1 MIPQATSTDYMVPE
15 VNMNKLRIASAV
27 AALTSAL
34 AIPAWGADAT
44 NAAKDGASNI
54 DQPVQQGAPDAA
66 KGAAP
71 SDAKTTR
78 ANPPKHPPT
87 SAMDS
92 ATPSE
97 KTTTDKAAS
106 TKHPPTTRMDRAAP
120 DEKSPGTASDADST
134 GAAGPSTQM
143 RRN

>member
-54 DQPVQQGAPDAA
+54 DQPVQQSGTGDGANGTGPTGSNANQA
-66 KGAAP
+66 KA
-71 SDAKTTR
+71 R
-78 ANPPKHPPT
+78 KHPPT

-92 ATPSE
+92 ATPPD
-97 KTTTDKAAS
+97 KTTNAKAS
-106 TKHPPTTRMDRAAP
+106 TKHPPTSQMDRAAP
-120 DEKSPGTASDADST
+120 DQKSPGSETDANST
-134 GAAGPSTQM
+134 GAGASPATP
-143 RRN
+143 RN

>member
-54 DQPVQQGAPDAA
+54 DQPVQQ
-66 KGAAP
+66 
-71 SDAKTTR
+71 
-78 ANPPKHPPT
+78 
-87 SAMDS
+87 
-92 ATPSE
+92 
-97 KTTTDKAAS
+97 
-106 TKHPPTTRMDRAAP
+106 AAP
-120 DEKSPGTASDADST
+120 D
-134 GAAGPSTQM
+134 
-143 RRN
+143 R

>member
-44 NAAKDGASNI
+44 NAAKDGVSKI
-54 DQPVQQGAPDAA
+54 DQPVQQSGPVTPRTALARR
-66 KGAAP
+66 GR
-71 SDAKTTR
+71 TQTR
-78 ANPPKHPPT
+78 RSSATSPT

-92 ATPSE
+92 ATPPD
-97 KTTTDKAAS
+97 KTTNGK
-106 TKHPPTTRMDRAAP
+106 
-120 DEKSPGTASDADST
+120 ASDEASPDVADGS
-134 GAAGPSTQM
+134 GRARPEVAGIGN
-143 RRN
+143 RRELDRGRRVPRNTSQ

>member
-1 MIPQATSTDYMVPE
+1 
-15 VNMNKLRIASAV
+15 MNKLRIASAV

-44 NAAKDGASNI
+44 NAAASNI
-54 DQPVQQGAPDAA
+54 DQPVQQAAPDAA
-66 KGAAP
+66 KGSAP
-71 SDAKTTR
+71 SDAKATR

-97 KTTTDKAAS
+97 KTTTGKAAS

-120 DEKSPGTASDADST
+120 DEKSPGTASDANAT

-143 RRN
+143 RPN